1 MQKHQKQAP
10 PHELFDAMVETYLGG
25 VLQTGNGLLELEVRF
40 GTRNLK
46 RVASITKIDFDN
58 VIKTLL
64 SAGYV
69 MEKTD
74 DYTLKINSEIADP
87 HTGKPRMADI
97 RTEIAGL
104 HNIQMYC
111 RTNSLDKV
119 HPVFVQKTGFHPG
132 ESPESIPPVNFD
144 DFNFRL
150 SLQTEKQFAESST
163 AAKTVVTPW
172 RSSRKTFRYLNR
184 STFRTPALPFRVDM
198 SIVKESRR
206 DHGSSGMSHMIPTH
220 TFAESQLTDS
230 QPKYE
235 IEIEVVNDAVGQ
247 GTAFNT
253 ARKLADALRSCVKTV
268 LSGLQGTNYPVGAAE
283 LALVANE
290 YMRLLHPEKFVVVPP
305 HLREKDNEKKEPAH
319 ITMLPKHFAG
329 PSSYTLQLQN
339 IVPVNENCTV
349 PNVRNNYTVTDKA
362 DGARKLLYICPSGR
376 IYFIDTNMRF
386 QFTGAQSDNKKLF
399 YTLLDGEHILH
410 DKNGR
415 FINLFAA
422 FDVYYI
428 AGKDMRA
435 LHFVPPSAEAPMS
448 KFRLP
453 LLVEAVN
460 ELKVRSVVRG
470 AAACPVRIEYKKFKS
485 TGADQSIFQCCA
497 TLMAQLESSAY
508 EYNTDGM
515 IFTPADA
522 PVGGEAGSDVAGPK
536 TKITWSRSFK
546 WKPTEA
552 NTIDFLA
559 TLVKDPNGQPKVT
572 SIYTDGV
579 NVAKA
584 DQIVQF
590 KTLTLRVGFDEKKHG
605 YLNPCEDVIQG
616 KLPSRRGANERG
628 GAGGAGASEDSYK
641 PVPFYPTSPYDPD
654 AHVCNVILRTDAAGN
669 RGMMLTAENEA
680 IEDGTIIECAYNA
693 GAADP
698 RFRWVPLR
706 VRTDKTAEY
715 RSGQKNYG
723 NAYHVANSNWHTIHH
738 PITKQMLTT
747 GLNIPEELG
756 DDDVYYNRTTSSGD
770 TSTRGLR
777 DFHNLVVKR
786 ALIGGASRRGNTLID
801 FAVGKGGD
809 LPKWIHAHLSFVL
822 GVDISKDNI
831 QNQLDGACARY
842 LDYCKRFSI
851 MPGAL
856 FVQGNSALNIKSGT
870 GISGEK
876 YKQIVRAVFGDGPKD
891 KAILGEGVYREY
903 GKAENGFNVSS
914 CQFAIHYMFETRANV
929 CNFLRN
935 VCECTQVGGYFIGTT
950 YDGATM
956 FDALKS
962 DDGIAVMHNGT
973 RVWQVTKA
981 YTATEFPDDE
991 TCVGY
996 AIDVYQESINKTFRE
1011 YLVNFNYLKRL
1022 MANFGFEVVPRD
1034 DALKDLGLPDGTGMF
1049 EQLHAQMMAR
1059 IKQTPALAA
1068 DLGDAPDMRDYER
1081 RISFYNRYFVF
1092 KKVRSIDNAELVV
1105 KSLLGTSTLF
1115 EKQMAALEQEQQEQ
1129 QEQQEPEAAAAE
1141 VPKPSTKPTTK
1152 PTKPPTKP
1160 RAKPAATAATAAATD
1175 AIAATGP
1182 ATDAATGPAT
1192 GEKKKPGRKTKI
1204 QLVVKERPSP
1214 Q

>member
-1 MQKHQKQAP
+1 MQKHQTHQKQAP
-10 PHELFDAMVETYLGG
+10 PHELFDAMVETYLSR
-25 VLQTGNGLLELEVRF
+25 VLQTDNGSLELEVRF

-46 RVASITKIDFDN
+46 HVASTTKIDFDN

-64 SAGYV
+64 SAGFA

-74 DYTLKINSEIADP
+74 DYTLKISSEVVDAAS
-87 HTGKPRMADI
+87 GKPAMSNI

-104 HNIQMYC
+104 HNIQLYC
-111 RTNSLDKV
+111 KTNSLDKV
-119 HPVFVQKTGFHPG
+119 HPVFVQKTAVQRDNGADDMLPL
-132 ESPESIPPVNFD
+132 NFD

-150 SLQTEKQFAESST
+150 SLQKEKQFAESST
-163 AAKTVVTPW
+163 TAKTVVTPW
-172 RSSRKTFRYLNR
+172 RSSRKTFRYISR
-184 STFRTPALPFRVDM
+184 STFRNPAFPFVVDM

-206 DHGSSGMSHMIPTH
+206 DNAGSGSGNHMIPTH
-220 TFAESQLTDS
+220 TFAESQVTES

-235 IEIEVVNDAVGQ
+235 IEIEVLNDAVGQ

-253 ARKLADALRSCVKTV
+253 TKKLADALRACIKTV
-268 LSGLQGTNYPVGAAE
+268 MSGLQGTHYPVGGAE
-283 LALVANE
+283 CADVAE
-290 YMRLLHPEKFVVVPP
+290 DYMKLLHPEKETKE
-305 HLREKDNEKKEPAH
+305 RERHQAVKPL
-319 ITMLPKHFAG
+319 LPKQFIG

-339 IVPVNENCTV
+339 VVPANENCTI

-362 DGARKLLYICPSGR
+362 DGARKLLFVSPTGR
-376 IYFIDTNMRF
+376 IYLIDTNMRV
-386 QFTGAQSDNKKLF
+386 QFTGAQCGNDKLF
-399 YTLLDGEHILH
+399 NTLLDGEHILH
-410 DKNGR
+410 DKAGR

-428 AGKDMRA
+428 AGKDVRA
-435 LHFVPPSAEAPMS
+435 LHFVPPSAEAPVT

-453 LLVEAVN
+453 LLAELMT
-460 ELKVRSVVRG
+460 ELKARSVVRG
-470 AAACPVRIEYKKFKS
+470 AATCPIRMECKKFKY
-485 TGADQSIFQCCA
+485 TGQDQSIFQCCA
-497 TLMAQLESSAY
+497 TLMSQIDANAF
-508 EYNTDGM
+508 EYTTDGM

-522 PVGGEAGSDVAGPK
+522 PVGGEAGGEAAGPK
-536 TKITWSRSFK
+536 TKITWPLSFK
-546 WKPTEA
+546 WKPAEA

-559 TLVKDPNGQPKVT
+559 TVVKDTNGQPKT
-572 SIYTDGV
+572 SSIFTDGV

-584 DQIVQF
+584 DQIVQY

-616 KLPSRRGANERG
+616 KLPSRSRGANER
-628 GAGGAGASEDSYK
+628 AERAEDSYK
-641 PVPFYPTSPYDPD
+641 PVPFYPTNPYDPT
-654 AHVCNVILRTDAAGN
+654 AHVCNVILRTDAGGN
-669 RGMMLTAENEA
+669 RGVMLTAENEV
-680 IEDGTIIECAYNA
+680 IEDGTIIECAYNV

-698 RFRWVPLR
+698 LFRWVPLR

-723 NAYHVANSNWHTIHH
+723 NAYHVANSNWHTIHN
-738 PITKQMLTT
+738 PITKKMLTT
-747 GLNIPEELG
+747 GTDIPDELA
-756 DDDVYYNRTTSSGD
+756 DDDVYYNRISASGD
-770 TSTRGLR
+770 TTTRGLR

-786 ALIGGASRRGNTLID
+786 ALIGGVSRRGNTLID

-809 LPKWIHAHLSFVL
+809 LPKWIHANLSFVF

-856 FVQGNSALNIKSGT
+856 FVQGNSALNIKSGA

-876 YKQIVRAVFGDGPKD
+876 YKQIVKAVFGDGPKD
-891 KAILGEGVYREY
+891 KALLGEGVYREY

-935 VCECTQVGGYFIGTT
+935 VCECTEVGGYFIGTT

-956 FDALKS
+956 FDALKPYEVG
-962 DDGIAVMHNGT
+962 DGIAVMHRGK

-981 YTATEFPDDE
+981 YTATEFLDDE
-991 TCVGY
+991 TSVGY

-1022 MANFGFEVVPRD
+1022 MANFGFEVVQRD
-1034 DALKDLGLPDGTGMF
+1034 DAAKDLGLPDGTGMF

-1059 IKQTPALAA
+1059 LKQTPALAS

-1092 KKVRSIDNAELVV
+1092 KKVRSIDNAESVV
-1105 KSLLGTSTLF
+1105 KSLLGTSTVF
-1115 EKQMAALEQEQQEQ
+1115 EKQMAALEQEQAELD
-1129 QEQQEPEAAAAE
+1129 EAIVGAA
-1141 VPKPSTKPTTK
+1141 VVPLTNPKPKP
-1152 PTKPPTKP
+1152 KP
-1160 RAKPAATAATAAATD
+1160 RAKPATTAAAATT
-1175 AIAATGP
+1175 AAVAAKPVAKP
-1182 ATDAATGPAT
+1182 ATTTAVPDAAVPGPVPEP
-1192 GEKKKPGRKTKI
+1192 EKKKPGRKPKI
-1204 QLVVKERPSP
+1204 QLIVKE
-1214 Q
+1214 QTEI

>member
-1 MQKHQKQAP
+1 MQKHQTHQTHQKQAP
-10 PHELFDAMVETYLGG
+10 PHELFDAMVETYLSR
-25 VLQTGNGLLELEVRF
+25 VLQTDNGSLELEVRF

-46 RVASITKIDFDN
+46 HVASTTKIDFDN

-64 SAGYV
+64 SAGFV

-74 DYTLKINSEIADP
+74 DYTLKISSEVMDAAS
-87 HTGKPRMADI
+87 GKPTMSNI

-104 HNIQMYC
+104 HNIQLYC
-111 RTNSLDKV
+111 KTNSLDKV
-119 HPVFVQKTGFHPG
+119 HPVFVQKTAVQRDDGDDNILPL
-132 ESPESIPPVNFD
+132 NFD

-150 SLQTEKQFAESST
+150 SLQKEKQFAESST
-163 AAKTVVTPW
+163 TAKTVVTPW
-172 RSSRKTFRYLNR
+172 RSSRKTFRYISR
-184 STFRTPALPFRVDM
+184 STFRNPAFPFVVDM

-206 DHGSSGMSHMIPTH
+206 DNAGSGSGNHMIPTH
-220 TFAESQLTDS
+220 TFAESQVTES

-235 IEIEVVNDAVGQ
+235 IEIEVLNDAVGQ

-253 ARKLADALRSCVKTV
+253 TKKLADALRACIKTV
-268 LSGLQGTNYPVGAAE
+268 MSGLQGTHYPVGMAE
-283 LALVANE
+283 CADVAE
-290 YMRLLHPEKFVVVPP
+290 DYMKLLHPEKETKETKETKE
-305 HLREKDNEKKEPAH
+305 RERPQAAKPL
-319 ITMLPKHFAG
+319 LPKQFIG

-339 IVPVNENCTV
+339 IVPVNENCTI

-362 DGARKLLYICPSGR
+362 DGARKLLFVSPTGR
-376 IYFIDTNMRF
+376 IYLIDTNMRV
-386 QFTGAQSDNKKLF
+386 QFTGAQCGNDKLF
-399 YTLLDGEHILH
+399 NTLLDGEHILH
-410 DKNGR
+410 DKSGR

-428 AGKDMRA
+428 AGKDVRA
-435 LHFVPPSAEAPMS
+435 LHFVPPSAEAPVT

-453 LLVEAVN
+453 LLAELMT
-460 ELKVRSVVRG
+460 ELKARSVVRG
-470 AAACPVRIEYKKFKS
+470 AATCPIRMECKKFKY
-485 TGADQSIFQCCA
+485 TGQDQSIFQCCA
-497 TLMAQLESSAY
+497 TLMSQIDSSAF
-508 EYNTDGM
+508 EYTTDGM

-522 PVGGEAGSDVAGPK
+522 PVGGDVGGEAAGPK
-536 TKITWSRSFK
+536 TKITWPLSFK

-559 TLVKDPNGQPKVT
+559 TVVKDTNGQHKTT
-572 SIYTDGV
+572 SIFTDGI

-584 DQIVQF
+584 DQIVQY

-616 KLPSRRGANERG
+616 KLPSRSSRGANERG
-628 GAGGAGASEDSYK
+628 ANERGSDDSYK
-641 PVPFYPTSPYDPD
+641 PVPFYPTNPYDPE

-669 RGMMLTAENEA
+669 RGMMLTAENEV

-723 NAYHVANSNWHTIHH
+723 NAYHVANSNWHTIHN
-738 PITKQMLTT
+738 PITKKMLTT
-747 GLNIPEELG
+747 GTDIPDELA
-756 DDDVYYNRTTSSGD
+756 DDDVYYNRISASGD
-770 TSTRGLR
+770 TTTRGLR

-786 ALIGGASRRGNTLID
+786 ALIGGVSRRGNTLID

-809 LPKWIHAHLSFVL
+809 LPKWIHANLSFVF
-822 GVDISKDNI
+822 GIDISKDNI

-856 FVQGNSALNIKSGT
+856 FVQGNSALNIKSGA

-876 YKQIVRAVFGDGPKD
+876 YKQIVKAVFGDGPKD
-891 KAILGEGVYREY
+891 KALLGEGVYREY
-903 GKAENGFNVSS
+903 GKGENGFSVSS

-935 VCECTQVGGYFIGTT
+935 VCECTEVGGYFIGTT

-956 FDALKS
+956 FDALKPYEVG
-962 DDGIAVMHNGT
+962 DGIAVLHKGK

-981 YTATEFPDDE
+981 YTATEFLDDE
-991 TCVGY
+991 TSVGY

-1022 MANFGFEVVPRD
+1022 MANFGFEVVQRD
-1034 DALKDLGLPDGTGMF
+1034 DAAKDLGLPDGTGMF

-1059 IKQTPALAA
+1059 LKQTPALAS

-1105 KSLLGTSTLF
+1105 KSLLGTSTVF
-1115 EKQMAALEQEQQEQ
+1115 EKQMAALEQEQAELD
-1129 QEQQEPEAAAAE
+1129 EAEAIVGAPV
-1141 VPKPSTKPTTK
+1141 VPKPKP
-1152 PTKPPTKP
+1152 KP
-1160 RAKPAATAATAAATD
+1160 RAKPAATAV
-1175 AIAATGP
+1175 P
-1182 ATDAATGPAT
+1182 ASVAPVPVPEP
-1192 GEKKKPGRKTKI
+1192 EKKKTGRKPKI
-1204 QLVVKERPSP
+1204 QLVVKEP
-1214 Q
+1214 

>member
-10 PHELFDAMVETYLGG
+10 PHELFDAMVETYLGR
-25 VLQTGNGLLELEVRF
+25 VLQTDNGSLELEARF
-40 GTRNLK
+40 GTRHLK
-46 RVASITKIDFDN
+46 HVASTTKIDFDN
-58 VIKTLL
+58 VIKTLV
-64 SAGYV
+64 SAGFV

-74 DYTLKINSEIADP
+74 DYTLKISSEVMDAAS
-87 HTGKPRMADI
+87 GKPVMSNI

-104 HNIQMYC
+104 HNIQLYC
-111 RTNSLDKV
+111 KTNSLDRV
-119 HPVFVQKTGFHPG
+119 HPVFVQKTAVQRDDGDDDILPL
-132 ESPESIPPVNFD
+132 NFD

-150 SLQTEKQFAESST
+150 SLQKEKQFAESST
-163 AAKTVVTPW
+163 TAKTVVTPW
-172 RSSRKTFRYLNR
+172 RSTRKTFRYINR
-184 STFRTPALPFRVDM
+184 STFRNPSMPFVVDM

-206 DHGSSGMSHMIPTH
+206 DNAGNGGGNHMIPTH
-220 TFAESQLTDS
+220 TFAESHVTES

-235 IEIEVVNDAVGQ
+235 IEIEVLNDAVGQ

-253 ARKLADALRSCVKTV
+253 TKKLADALRACIKTV
-268 LSGLQGTNYPVGAAE
+268 MTGLQGTHYPVGLAECANVAAE
-283 LALVANE
+283 
-290 YMRLLHPEKFVVVPP
+290 YMHLLHPE
-305 HLREKDNEKKEPAH
+305 HKKEKGSNVDAVK
-319 ITMLPKHFAG
+319 LVPKNFIG

-339 IVPVNENCTV
+339 IVPVNENCTI

-362 DGARKLLYICPSGR
+362 DGARKLLFVSPTGR
-376 IYFIDTNMRF
+376 IYLIDTNMRV
-386 QFTGAQSDNKKLF
+386 QFTGAQCGNDKLF
-399 YTLLDGEHILH
+399 NSLLDGEHILH
-410 DKNGR
+410 DKTGR

-422 FDVYYI
+422 FDLYYL
-428 AGKDMRA
+428 AGKDVRA
-435 LHFVPPSAEAPMS
+435 LHFVPPSAEAPVT

-453 LLVEAVN
+453 LLVELMT
-460 ELKVRSVVRG
+460 ELKARSIVRG
-470 AAACPVRIEYKKFKS
+470 VATCPIRIECKKFKY
-485 TGADQSIFQCCA
+485 TGQDQSIFQCCA
-497 TLMAQLESSAY
+497 TLMSQIDSNAF
-508 EYNTDGM
+508 EYTTDGM
-515 IFTPADA
+515 IFTPANA
-522 PVGGEAGSDVAGPK
+522 PVGGEAGGEAAGPK
-536 TKITWSRSFK
+536 TKITWPMSFK

-559 TLVKDPNGQPKVT
+559 TVVKDTNGQPKTT
-572 SIYTDGV
+572 SIFTDGI
-579 NVAKA
+579 NVAKM
-584 DQIVQF
+584 DQIVQY

-605 YLNPCEDVIQG
+605 YLNPCEDIIQG
-616 KLPSRRGANERG
+616 KLPRKSERGAN
-628 GAGGAGASEDSYK
+628 GAGAGANEDSYK
-641 PVPFYPTSPYDPD
+641 PAPFYPTNPYDPE

-669 RGMMLTAENEA
+669 RGVMLTAENEV

-698 RFRWVPLR
+698 RFRWIPLR

-723 NAYHVANSNWHTIHH
+723 NAYHVANSNWHTIHN
-738 PITKQMLTT
+738 PITKNMLTT
-747 GLNIPEELG
+747 GTDIPDELA
-756 DDDVYYNRTTSSGD
+756 DDDVYYNRVSASSA
-770 TSTRGLR
+770 TRGLR

-786 ALIGGASRRGNTLID
+786 ALIGGVSRRGNTLID

-809 LPKWIHAHLSFVL
+809 LPKWIHAQLSFVL
-822 GVDISKDNI
+822 GIDISKDNI

-856 FVQGNSALNIKSGT
+856 FVQGNSALNIKSGA

-876 YKQIVRAVFGDGPKD
+876 YKQIVKAVFGDGPKD
-891 KAILGEGVYREY
+891 KALLGEGVYREY

-935 VCECTQVGGYFIGTT
+935 VCECTEVGGYFIGTT

-956 FDALKS
+956 FDALKPYEVG
-962 DDGIAVMHNGT
+962 DGIAIIHKDK

-981 YTATEFPDDE
+981 YTATEFADDE

-1022 MANFGFEVVPRD
+1022 MANFGFEVVQRD
-1034 DALKDLGLPDGTGMF
+1034 DAMKDLGLPDGTGMF

-1059 IKQTPALAA
+1059 LKQTPAIASE
-1068 DLGDAPDMRDYER
+1068 LGDAPDMRDYER

-1105 KSLLGTSTLF
+1105 KSLLGTSTAF
-1115 EKQMAALEQEQQEQ
+1115 EKQMAALEQEQAELD
-1129 QEQQEPEAAAAE
+1129 EAGIGAAPIDATK
-1141 VPKPSTKPTTK
+1141 PKP
-1152 PTKPPTKP
+1152 KP
-1160 RAKPAATAATAAATD
+1160 RAKPKPKPNPVITEGAAATATAATAATAAAT
-1175 AIAATGP
+1175 ATAAT
-1182 ATDAATGPAT
+1182 AATAT
-1192 GEKKKPGRKTKI
+1192 EAAPEKKKPGRKSKI
-1204 QLVVKERPSP
+1204 QLVVKE

>member
-10 PHELFDAMVETYLGG
+10 PHELFDNMVERYLGG
-25 VLQTGNGLLELEVRF
+25 VLRTDGGGTLELEVRF

-46 RVASITKIDFDN
+46 HTASTTKIDFDN
-58 VIKTLL
+58 VIKTLM
-64 SAGYV
+64 SSGFI

-74 DYTLKINSEIADP
+74 EYTLKINCETKDP
-87 HTGKPRMADI
+87 HTGKSQMSDI
-97 RTEIAGL
+97 RTEIRGI

-111 RTNSLDKV
+111 KTNSLEKV
-119 HPVFVQKTGFHPG
+119 MPIFVQKTRCQDDSG
-132 ESPESIPPVNFD
+132 EIIPPLNFD

-150 SLQTEKQFAESST
+150 SLQKEKQFAESSST
-163 AAKTVVTPW
+163 AKTVVDPW
-172 RSSRKTFRYLNR
+172 RSSKKTFRYINR
-184 STFRTPALPFRVDM
+184 STFRNPALPFVIDM

-206 DHGSSGMSHMIPTH
+206 EYSGNTRHMIPTH
-220 TFAESQLTDS
+220 TFAESQVSES

-235 IEIEVVNDAVGQ
+235 IEIEVLNDAVGQ

-253 ARKLADALRSCVKTV
+253 TKKLADALRSAIKTV
-268 LSGLQGTNYPVGAAE
+268 MSGLQGTNYPVGAAE
-283 LALVANE
+283 MGLVAHE
-290 YMRLLHPEKFVVVPP
+290 YMHLLYPEREPK
-305 HLREKDNEKKEPAH
+305 REKDKNEPPVKL
-319 ITMLPKHFAG
+319 LPKHFVG

-339 IVPVNENCTV
+339 IVPINENCTI

-376 IYFIDTNMRF
+376 IYFIDTNMRI
-386 QFTGAQSDNKKLF
+386 QFTGAQSDNEKLF

-435 LHFVPPSAEAPMS
+435 LHFVPPSAEAPIS

-453 LLVEAVN
+453 LLVEVIN
-460 ELKVRSVVRG
+460 ELKVHSIVRG
-470 AAACPVRIEYKKFKS
+470 APTCPIRIEYKKFKY
-485 TGADQSIFQCCA
+485 TGVDQSIFQCCA
-497 TLMAQLESSAY
+497 TLMSQIDSAAF

-522 PVGGEAGSDVAGPK
+522 PVGGEAGGEAPGPK
-536 TKITWSRSFK
+536 TKTTWELSFK

-559 TLVKDPNGQPKVT
+559 TLVKDTNGQPKVS
-572 SIYTDGV
+572 SIYTDGM
-579 NVAKA
+579 NATKL
-584 DQIVQF
+584 DQVVQY

-616 KLPSRRGANERG
+616 KLPAHKKHGSRND
-628 GAGGAGASEDSYK
+628 SEDSYK
-641 PVPFYPTSPYDPD
+641 PTPFYPTNPYDPD
-654 AHVCNVILRTDAAGN
+654 AHVCNVILRADAAGN
-669 RGMMLTAENEA
+669 RGMLLTAENEV
-680 IEDGTIIECAYNA
+680 IEDGTIIECAYNV
-693 GAADP
+693 GSADP

-723 NAYHVANSNWHTIHH
+723 NAYHVANSNWHTIHN
-738 PITKQMLTT
+738 PITKKMLTT
-747 GLNIPEELG
+747 GKDIPDELA
-756 DDDVYYNRTTSSGD
+756 DDDVYYNRVSSSGD
-770 TSTRGLR
+770 TTTRGLR
-777 DFHNLVVKR
+777 DFHNLFVKR
-786 ALIGGASRRGNTLID
+786 ALIGGASKRGNTLID

-809 LPKWIHAHLSFVL
+809 LPKWIHSNLSFVF
-822 GVDISKDNI
+822 GIDISKDNI

-851 MPGAL
+851 MPAAL
-856 FVQGNSALNIKSGT
+856 FVQGNSALNIKSGA

-876 YKQIVRAVFGDGPKD
+876 YKQITRAVFGDGPKD
-891 KAILGEGVYREY
+891 KALLGEGVYREY

-935 VCECTQVGGYFIGTT
+935 VCECTEVGGYFIGTT

-956 FDALKS
+956 FDALKPHEMGE
-962 DDGIAVMHNGT
+962 GISIMHNGK
-973 RVWQVTKA
+973 RVWQVSKA
-981 YTATEFPDDE
+981 YTATEFADDE
-991 TCVGY
+991 TSVGY

-1022 MANFGFEVVPRD
+1022 MANFGFDVVQRD

-1049 EQLHAQMMAR
+1049 EQLYAQMMER
-1059 IKQTPALAA
+1059 IKQNPASAS
-1068 DLGDAPDMRDYER
+1068 DLGEAPHMRDYER

-1105 KSLLGTSTLF
+1105 KSLLGTSTAF
-1115 EKQMAALEQEQQEQ
+1115 EKQMAALEQEQADLDESALH
-1129 QEQQEPEAAAAE
+1129 PPAPL
-1141 VPKPSTKPTTK
+1141 PKPKP
-1152 PTKPPTKP
+1152 KP
-1160 RAKPAATAATAAATD
+1160 RAKAVAPVATEAAVAVAVHVAE
-1175 AIAATGP
+1175 P
-1182 ATDAATGPAT
+1182 
-1192 GEKKKPGRKTKI
+1192 EKKKPGRKPKI
-1204 QLVVKERPSP
+1204 QLVVKEKDK
-1214 Q
+1214 

>member
-10 PHELFDAMVETYLGG
+10 PHELFDRMVEHYLGG
-25 VLQTGNGLLELEVRF
+25 VLQTDGGTLELEVRF

-46 RVASITKIDFDN
+46 HVASTTKIDFDN
-58 VIKTLL
+58 VIKSLL
-64 SAGYV
+64 SSGFV

-74 DYTLKINSEIADP
+74 ECTLKINSEIQDP
-87 HTGKPRMADI
+87 HTGKPNMSDI
-97 RTEIAGL
+97 RTEIRGL
-104 HNIQMYC
+104 HNVQLYC

-119 HPVFVQKTGFHPG
+119 MPVFVQKTGCENSSG
-132 ESPESIPPVNFD
+132 EIIPPLNFD

-150 SLQTEKQFAESST
+150 SLQKEKQFAESSSS
-163 AAKTVVTPW
+163 AKTVVGPW
-172 RSSRKTFRYLNR
+172 RSSKKTFRYISR
-184 STFRTPALPFRVDM
+184 STFRNPAFPFVVDM

-206 DHGSSGMSHMIPTH
+206 DYAGNGGSNHMIPTH
-220 TFAESQLTDS
+220 TFAESQVVES

-235 IEIEVVNDAVGQ
+235 IEIEVLNDAVGQ

-253 ARKLADALRSCVKTV
+253 TKKLADALRSAIKTV
-268 LSGLQGTNYPVGAAE
+268 MSGLQGTNYPVGAAE
-283 LALVANE
+283 QALVAQE
-290 YMRLLHPEKFVVVPP
+290 YMRLLHPEKEP
-305 HLREKDNEKKEPAH
+305 HHSEKDKNEPPVKL
-319 ITMLPKHFAG
+319 LPKHFVG
-329 PSSYTLQLQN
+329 PSSYTLQIQN
-339 IVPVNENCTV
+339 IVPINENCTV

-376 IYFIDTNMRF
+376 IYFIDMNMRI
-386 QFTGAQSDNKKLF
+386 QFTGAQSDNDKLF

-428 AGKDMRA
+428 AGKDVRA
-435 LHFVPPSAEAPMS
+435 LHFVPPSAEAPIS

-453 LLVEAVN
+453 LLVNVIN
-460 ELKVRSVVRG
+460 ELNVRSVVRG
-470 AAACPVRIEYKKFKS
+470 AATCPVRIEHKKFKY

-497 TLMAQLESSAY
+497 TLMSQIDAAAF

-522 PVGGEAGSDVAGPK
+522 PVGGEAGGETAGPK
-536 TKITWSRSFK
+536 TKTTWGLSFK

-559 TLVKDPNGQPKVT
+559 TMVRDTNGQPKVS
-572 SIYTDGV
+572 SIYTDGM
-579 NVAKA
+579 NAAKL
-584 DQIVQF
+584 DQVVQY

-616 KLPSRRGANERG
+616 KLPAHKKPGARNDG
-628 GAGGAGASEDSYK
+628 EDSYK
-641 PVPFYPTSPYDPD
+641 PTPFYPTNPYDPS
-654 AHVCNVILRTDAAGN
+654 AHVCNVILRADAAGN
-669 RGMMLTAENEA
+669 RGMMLTTENEV
-680 IEDGTIIECAYNA
+680 IEDGTIIECAYNV

-698 RFRWVPLR
+698 RFRWIPLR

-723 NAYHVANSNWHTIHH
+723 NAYHVANSNWHTIHN
-738 PITKQMLTT
+738 PITKKMLTT
-747 GLNIPEELG
+747 GKDIPDELA
-756 DDDVYYNRTTSSGD
+756 DDDVYYNRVTASGD
-770 TSTRGLR
+770 TTTRGLR

-786 ALIGGASRRGNTLID
+786 ALIGGASKRGNTLID

-809 LPKWIHAHLSFVL
+809 LPKWIHSNLSFVF
-822 GVDISKDNI
+822 GIDISKDNI

-856 FVQGNSALNIKSGT
+856 FVQGNSALNIKSGA

-876 YKQIVRAVFGDGPKD
+876 YKQVVRAVFGDGPKD
-891 KAILGEGVYREY
+891 KALLGEGVYREY

-935 VCECTQVGGYFIGTT
+935 VCECTEVGGYFIGTT

-956 FDALKS
+956 FDALKPYEMG
-962 DDGIAVMHNGT
+962 DGISVMHNGK

-981 YTATEFPDDE
+981 YAATEFPDDE
-991 TCVGY
+991 TSVGY

-1011 YLVNFNYLKRL
+1011 YLVNFNYLKR
-1022 MANFGFEVVPRD
+1022 MMSNFGFEVVERD

-1049 EQLHAQMMAR
+1049 EQLYAQMMAR
-1059 IKQTPALAA
+1059 IKQNPACVS

-1105 KSLLGTSTLF
+1105 KSLLGTSTAF
-1115 EKQMAALEQEQQEQ
+1115 EKQMAALEQEQAELDAQPVAQ
-1129 QEQQEPEAAAAE
+1129 TQAPVAAPVAAP
-1141 VPKPSTKPTTK
+1141 VVPLTKPKP
-1152 PTKPPTKP
+1152 KP
-1160 RAKPAATAATAAATD
+1160 RATKPATAAVPGAVP
-1175 AIAATGP
+1175 GP
-1182 ATDAATGPAT
+1182 AVPDPEP
-1192 GEKKKPGRKTKI
+1192 EKKKPGRKPKI
-1204 QLVVKERPSP
+1204 QLVVKEKDT
-1214 Q
+1214 

>member
-1 MQKHQKQAP
+1 MQKHQKHAP
-10 PHELFDAMVETYLGG
+10 PHELFDAMVDTYLSG
-25 VLQTGNGLLELEVRF
+25 VLQTDNGSLELEVRF

-46 RVASITKIDFDN
+46 HVASITKINFDN

-74 DYTLKINSEIADP
+74 AYTLKINSEVMDAI
-87 HTGKPRMADI
+87 TGKPSMSNI

-104 HNIQMYC
+104 HNIQLYC
-111 RTNSLDKV
+111 KTNSLDKV
-119 HPVFVQKTGFHPG
+119 HPIFVQKTAFQRDDGDNV
-132 ESPESIPPVNFD
+132 PPLNFD

-150 SLQTEKQFAESST
+150 SLQKEKQFAESST
-163 AAKTVVTPW
+163 TAKTVVDPW
-172 RSSRKTFRYLNR
+172 RRSRKTFRYINR
-184 STFRTPALPFRVDM
+184 STFRNPDMPFVVDL

-206 DHGSSGMSHMIPTH
+206 DYGASNGGSNMIPVH
-220 TFAESQLTDS
+220 TFAESQVTES

-235 IEIEVVNDAVGQ
+235 IEIEMLNDAVGQ
-247 GTAFNT
+247 GTAFNS
-253 ARKLADALRSCVKTV
+253 ARKLADALRACIKTV
-268 LSGLQGTNYPVGAAE
+268 MSGLQGTNYPVGLAE
-283 LALVANE
+283 RAEVADN
-290 YMRLLHPEKFVVVPP
+290 YMQLLHPERDRE
-305 HLREKDNEKKEPAH
+305 LRERKENDKPGKPL
-319 ITMLPKHFAG
+319 LPKQFIG

-339 IVPVNENCTV
+339 IVPVNANCTI

-362 DGARKLLYICPSGR
+362 DGARKLLFVSSSGR
-376 IYFIDTNMRF
+376 MYLIDTNMSV
-386 QFTGAQSDNKKLF
+386 QFTGAQCGNDKLF
-399 YTLLDGEHILH
+399 NTLLDGEHIMH
-410 DKNGR
+410 DKVGR

-422 FDVYYI
+422 FDAYYI
-428 AGKDMRA
+428 SGKDVRA
-435 LHFVPPSAEAPMS
+435 LHFVPPSAEAPIS

-453 LLVEAVN
+453 LLVEAVT
-460 ELKVRSVVRG
+460 ELKARSIVRG
-470 AAACPVRIEYKKFKS
+470 AATCPIRIEYKKFKY
-485 TGADQSIFQCCA
+485 TGQDQSIFQCCA
-497 TLMAQLESSAY
+497 TLMSQIDSNSY
-508 EYNTDGM
+508 EYTTDGM

-522 PVGGEAGSDVAGPK
+522 PVGGEAGGEAAGPK
-536 TKITWSRSFK
+536 TKITWPMSFK

-559 TLVKDPNGQPKVT
+559 TTVKDSNGQPKIT
-572 SIYTDGV
+572 SIYTDGI
-579 NVAKA
+579 NVSKL
-584 DQIVQF
+584 DQIVQY

-616 KLPSRRGANERG
+616 KLPARKGADRGA
-628 GAGGAGASEDSYK
+628 ASEDSYK
-641 PVPFYPTSPYDPD
+641 PAPFYPTNPYDPD
-654 AHVCNVILRTDAAGN
+654 AHICNVILRADAAGN
-669 RGMMLTAENEA
+669 RGMILTAENEV
-680 IEDGTIIECAYNA
+680 IEDGCIIECAYNA

-723 NAYHVANSNWHTIHH
+723 NAYHVANSNWHTIHN
-738 PITKQMLTT
+738 PITQKMLTT
-747 GLNIPEELG
+747 GADIPDELA
-756 DDDVYYNRTTSSGD
+756 DDDVYYNRVTASGD
-770 TSTRGLR
+770 TTTRGLR

-786 ALIGGASRRGNTLID
+786 ALIGGVSKRGNTLID

-809 LPKWIHAHLSFVL
+809 LPKWIHSQLSFVF
-822 GVDISKDNI
+822 GIDISKDNI

-851 MPGAL
+851 MPAAL
-856 FVQGNSALNIKSGT
+856 FVQGNSALNIKSGA

-876 YKQIVRAVFGDGPKD
+876 YKQIVKAVFGDGPKD
-891 KAILGEGVYREY
+891 KALLGEGVYREY

-935 VCECTQVGGYFIGTT
+935 VCECTAVGGYFIGTT

-956 FDALKS
+956 FDALKPYEVG
-962 DDGIAVMHNGT
+962 DGISVMHKGK

-991 TCVGY
+991 TCVGC

-1022 MANFGFEVVPRD
+1022 MTNFGFEVVQRD

-1049 EQLHAQMMAR
+1049 EQLHVQMMSR
-1059 IKQTPALAA
+1059 LKQTPSLAS

-1105 KSLLGTSTLF
+1105 KSLLGTSTAF
-1115 EKQMAALEQEQQEQ
+1115 EKQMAALEQEQE
-1129 QEQQEPEAAAAE
+1129 EIAKE
-1141 VPKPSTKPTTK
+1141 VTL
-1152 PTKPPTKP
+1152 PTKSTPPSKPKATPALKKTK
-1160 RAKPAATAATAAATD
+1160 TAAVEPVEILTVKEKESSALPVPVAPSV
-1175 AIAATGP
+1175 IP
-1182 ATDAATGPAT
+1182 
-1192 GEKKKPGRKTKI
+1192 EKKKPGRKPKI
-1204 QLVVKERPSP
+1204 QLIVKDKAE
-1214 Q
+1214 